1 MSNPSTGGLG
11 REGPIARVLR
21 NALTA
26 VVAVVMFAMMML
38 TTIDVAARALL
49 NMPVRGSYEIV
60 TFLLAILVFASLPL
74 VTWDE
79 KHITVNL
86 FDRWMRRR
94 VRHLLDVVFLA
105 LSTVIVGVITWRLW
119 VQGGLMAEGQHI
131 TGLLEWPIA
140 PIAYFMSVLSA
151 LTTLIL
157 MFLTWQ
163 RLAGRE
169 TPPTGAPGSREAA
182 GIE

>member
-1 MSNPSTGGLG
+1 MSSPTGFDW
-11 REGPIARVLR
+11 ETAIARVLR
-21 NALTA
+21 HALTG

-38 TTIDVAARALL
+38 TTVDVAARALL

-79 KHITVNL
+79 KHITVSL
-86 FDRWMRRR
+86 FDRWMQQR
-94 VRHLLDVVFLA
+94 VRHLLDVLFSA
-105 LSTVIVGVITWRLW
+105 LSAVIVGVITWRLW
-119 VQGGLMAEGQHI
+119 VQGRLMAEGQHV

-157 MFLTWQ
+157 ILLTW
-163 RLAGRE
+163 RKVVGRGAPSTRGLDGGRE
-169 TPPTGAPGSREAA
+169 TA